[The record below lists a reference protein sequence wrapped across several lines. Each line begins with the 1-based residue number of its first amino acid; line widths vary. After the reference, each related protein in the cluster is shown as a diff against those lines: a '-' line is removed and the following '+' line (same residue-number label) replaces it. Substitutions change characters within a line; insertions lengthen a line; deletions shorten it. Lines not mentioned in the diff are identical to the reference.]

1 MDKKIAAVTGG
12 NRGIGFQICR
22 DLAKKG
28 FKAVLTA
35 RDPEMGNRS
44 ARNLQDE
51 GLDVEFYPLDVIST
65 ESIDKFSEKVLA
77 EFGQLHVLVNNAAIL
92 PDEISPALSVGLEEV
107 RETIETNVYGV
118 LRLSQKLIP
127 TMIEN
132 NYGRIINLSSGMGQ
146 LSDMGSGYLAYRVS
160 KTALNAVT
168 RVLAQETSGYD
179 IQINAVDPGWVKTDM
194 GGPNATSTPE
204 EGADTV
210 VWLST
215 RPAGEPSG
223 MFYKNRKIIDW

>member
-35 RDPEMGNRS
+35 RDPEKGNRS

-51 GLDVEFYPLDVIST
+51 GLDVEFYLLDVIST

-127 TMIEN
+127 PMIEN

-194 GGPNATSTPE
+194 GGSNAPSTPE

-215 RPAGEPSG
+215 RPAGKPSG

>member
-28 FKAVLTA
+28 FKVLLTA
-35 RDPEMGNRS
+35 RDPEKGNRS

-51 GLDVEFYPLDVIST
+51 GLDVEFYLLDVIST
-65 ESIDKFSEKVLA
+65 ESIDKFTEFVLA

-194 GGPNATSTPE
+194 GGSNAPSTPE

>member
-28 FKAVLTA
+28 FKVVLTA
-35 RDPEMGNRS
+35 RDPEKGNSS

-51 GLDVEFYPLDVIST
+51 GLDVKFFPLDVIST

-127 TMIEN
+127 PMIEN

-160 KTALNAVT
+160 KTALNVVT
-168 RVLAQETSGYD
+168 RVLAQETSGHD

-194 GGPNATSTPE
+194 GGSNATSTPE

>member
-127 TMIEN
+127 PMIEN

>member
-28 FKAVLTA
+28 FKVLLTA
-35 RDPEMGNRS
+35 RDPEKGNKS

-51 GLDVEFYPLDVIST
+51 GLDVEFYLLDVIST

-127 TMIEN
+127 PMIEN

-179 IQINAVDPGWVKTDM
+179 IQINVVDPGWVKTDM
-194 GGPNATSTPE
+194 GGSNAPSTPE

>member
-1 MDKKIAAVTGG
+1 MDKKIAAVTEG

-35 RDPEMGNRS
+35 RDPEKGNRS

-51 GLDVEFYPLDVIST
+51 GLDVEFYLLDVIST

-127 TMIEN
+127 PMIEN

-146 LSDMGSGYLAYRVS
+146 LSDMGSGCHAYRVS

-194 GGPNATSTPE
+194 GGSNAPSTPE

-215 RPAGEPSG
+215 RPAGKPSG

>member
-1 MDKKIAAVTGG
+1 MDKKIAVVTGG

-28 FKAVLTA
+28 CKVLLTA
-35 RDPEMGNRS
+35 RDPAKGNRS

-51 GLDVEFYPLDVIST
+51 GLDVEFYALDVIST
-65 ESIDKFSEKVLA
+65 ESIEKFTEKALA
-77 EFGQLHVLVNNAAIL
+77 EFGQIHVLVNNAAIL

-107 RETIETNVYGV
+107 RDTIETNVYGV
-118 LRLSQKLIP
+118 LRLSQKIIP
-127 TMIEN
+127 PMIEN

-146 LSDMGSGYLAYRVS
+146 LSDMGGGYLAYRVS
-160 KTALNAVT
+160 KTALNVVT
-168 RVLAQETSGYD
+168 RVLAQETSGHD
-179 IQINAVDPGWVKTDM
+179 IQINVVDPGWVKTDM

>member
-28 FKAVLTA
+28 FKVLLTA
-35 RDPEMGNRS
+35 RDPERGNRS

-194 GGPNATSTPE
+194 GGPNAPSTPE

>member
-35 RDPEMGNRS
+35 RDPEKGNKS

-51 GLDVEFYPLDVIST
+51 GLDVEFYLLDVIST
-65 ESIDKFSEKVLA
+65 ESIDKFTEFVLA

-194 GGPNATSTPE
+194 GGSNAPSTPE

>member
-12 NRGIGFQICR
+12 NRGIGYQICR

-28 FKAVLTA
+28 FKVLLTA
-35 RDPEMGNRS
+35 RDPEKGNSS
-44 ARNLQDE
+44 ARNLQNE
-51 GLDVEFYPLDVIST
+51 GLDVEFYQLDVIST
-65 ESIDKFSEKVLA
+65 ESIEKFTEKVLA
-77 EFGQLHVLVNNAAIL
+77 EFGQVHVLVNNAAIL
-92 PDEISPALSVGLEEV
+92 PDEISPALTVGLEEV
-107 RETIETNVYGV
+107 RDTIETNVYGV

-127 TMIEN
+127 PMIEN

-179 IQINAVDPGWVKTDM
+179 IQINVVAPGWVKTDM

-215 RPAGEPSG
+215 RTKGEPSG
-223 MFYKNRKIIDW
+223 MFYKDRKIIDW

>member
-28 FKAVLTA
+28 FKVLLTA
-35 RDPEMGNRS
+35 RDPEKGNRS

-51 GLDVEFYPLDVIST
+51 GLDVEFYLLDVIST
-65 ESIDKFSEKVLA
+65 ESIDKFGEKVFA
-77 EFGQLHVLVNNAAIL
+77 EFGHLHVLVNNAAIL

-179 IQINAVDPGWVKTDM
+179 IQINVVDPGWVKTDM
-194 GGPNATSTPE
+194 GGPNAPSTPE

>member
-28 FKAVLTA
+28 FKVLLTA
-35 RDPEMGNRS
+35 RDSEKGNRS

-51 GLDVEFYPLDVIST
+51 GLDVEFYQLDIIST
-65 ESIDKFSEKVLA
+65 ESTEKFTEKALA

-107 RETIETNVYGV
+107 RDTIETNVYGV

-127 TMIEN
+127 PMIEN

-160 KTALNAVT
+160 KTALNTVT
-168 RVLAQETSGYD
+168 RVLAQETSGHD
-179 IQINAVDPGWVKTDM
+179 IQINVVDPGWVKTDM
-194 GGPNATSTPE
+194 GGPNAPSTPE

>member
-28 FKAVLTA
+28 FKVLLTA
-35 RDPEMGNRS
+35 RDPGKGNRS

-65 ESIDKFSEKVLA
+65 ESIDKFSEKILA
-77 EFGQLHVLVNNAAIL
+77 EFGRLHVLVNNAAIL

-127 TMIEN
+127 PMIEN
-132 NYGRIINLSSGMGQ
+132 NYGRIMNLSSGMGQ

-194 GGPNATSTPE
+194 GGSNAPSTPE
-204 EGADTV
+204 EGADTA

-223 MFYKNRKIIDW
+223 MFYKNRKILDW

>member
-28 FKAVLTA
+28 FKVLLTA
-35 RDPEMGNRS
+35 RDPEKGNRS

-51 GLDVEFYPLDVIST
+51 GLDVEFYPLDVVSM
-65 ESIDKFSEKVLA
+65 ESIDKFSEKVLT

-194 GGPNATSTPE
+194 GGSNAPSTPE